1 MMENIGKRI
10 FTTVISLII
19 IPLFLFAQEAEKV
32 DYEEVCERAK
42 MKAQENVSGEVYFV
56 ASVFLGPIG
65 VWLAYASEIP
75 QPPIEEILNK
85 PSDYLIVY
93 KQCYSQE
100 AKRNKGIMI
109 KLITVVKILFPKS
122 PIILPPYTYIHLFQ
136 YSK

>member
-1 MMENIGKRI
+1 MTGNIGKRI

-65 VWLAYASEIP
+65 VWLAYAAETP

-100 AKRNKGIMI
+100 AKRIQMRKAWGGFAIG
-109 KLITVVKILFPKS
+109 ILFD
-122 PIILPPYTYIHLFQ
+122 IFLLNVFCIHLTGQ
-136 YSK
+136 PIWR

>member
-1 MMENIGKRI
+1 MGDFGKRI

-19 IPLFLFAQEAEKV
+19 IPLFLFAQQVEKLN
-32 DYEEVCERAK
+32 YEEVCERAK

-100 AKRNKGIMI
+100 AKRIQMRKAWDGFAIG
-109 KLITVVKILFPKS
+109 ILFD
-122 PIILPPYTYIHLFQ
+122 IFLLNVFCIHLTGQ
-136 YSK
+136 PIWR

>member
-1 MMENIGKRI
+1 MMGDFGKRI

-19 IPLFLFAQEAEKV
+19 IPLFLFAQQVEKLN
-32 DYEEVCERAK
+32 YEEVCERAK

-85 PSDYLIVY
+85 PSDYVIVY

-100 AKRNKGIMI
+100 AKRIQMRKAWDGFAIG
-109 KLITVVKILFPKS
+109 ILFD
-122 PIILPPYTYIHLFQ
+122 IFLLNVFCIHLTGQ
-136 YSK
+136 PIWR

>member
-1 MMENIGKRI
+1 MMGDFGKRI

-19 IPLFLFAQEAEKV
+19 IPLFLFAQQAEKLN
-32 DYEEVCERAK
+32 YEEVCERAK

-100 AKRNKGIMI
+100 AKRIQMRKAWDGFAIG
-109 KLITVVKILFPKS
+109 ILFD
-122 PIILPPYTYIHLFQ
+122 IFLLNVFCIHLTGQ
-136 YSK
+136 PIWR

>member
-1 MMENIGKRI
+1 MMGDFGKRI

-19 IPLFLFAQEAEKV
+19 IPLFLFAQQVEKLN
-32 DYEEVCERAK
+32 YEEVCERAK

-65 VWLAYASEIP
+65 VWLAYAAETP

-85 PSDYLIVY
+85 PSDYVIVY

-100 AKRNKGIMI
+100 AKRIQMRKAWDGVAIRI
-109 KLITVVKILFPKS
+109 SLIF
-122 PIILPPYTYIHLFQ
+122 Y
-136 YSK
+136 

>member
-100 AKRNKGIMI
+100 AKRIQMRKAWDGFAIG
-109 KLITVVKILFPKS
+109 ILFD
-122 PIILPPYTYIHLFQ
+122 IFLLNVFCIHLTGQ
-136 YSK
+136 PIWR

>member
-1 MMENIGKRI
+1 MGDFGKRI

-19 IPLFLFAQEAEKV
+19 IPLFLFAQQVEKLN
-32 DYEEVCERAK
+32 YEEVCERAK

-85 PSDYLIVY
+85 PSDYVIVY

-100 AKRNKGIMI
+100 AKRIQMRKAWDGFAIG
-109 KLITVVKILFPKS
+109 ILFD
-122 PIILPPYTYIHLFQ
+122 IFLLNVFCIHLTGQ
-136 YSK
+136 PIWR

>member
-65 VWLAYASEIP
+65 VWLAYAAEIP

-100 AKRNKGIMI
+100 AKRIQMRKAWDGFAIG
-109 KLITVVKILFPKS
+109 ILFD
-122 PIILPPYTYIHLFQ
+122 IFLLNVFCIHLTGQ
-136 YSK
+136 PIWR